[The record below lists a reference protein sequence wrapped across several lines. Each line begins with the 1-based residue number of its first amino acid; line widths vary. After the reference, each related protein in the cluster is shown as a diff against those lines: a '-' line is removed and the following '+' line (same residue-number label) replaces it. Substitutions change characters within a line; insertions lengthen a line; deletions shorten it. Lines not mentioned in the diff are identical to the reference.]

1 MASNTGISKICG
13 YYGVYCLYSWT
24 ERQLLQMEN
33 EIFVQKVKSLAAGG
47 IIVLDN
53 MTVLWINGVIY
64 WFQPKLLLLCIQQ
77 NSFQDGKR
85 NLELTSHN
93 IRCTRPNP
101 QCGGGIWTF
110 PWVRGNQH
118 WLRHGPKDIACQ
130 FAQLQ
135 GRN

>member
-13 YYGVYCLYSWT
+13 YYGVSCLYSWT

-64 WFQPKLLLLCIQQ
+64 WFQPKLLLLCIQ
-77 NSFQDGKR
+77 
-85 NLELTSHN
+85 
-93 IRCTRPNP
+93 
-101 QCGGGIWTF
+101 
-110 PWVRGNQH
+110 
-118 WLRHGPKDIACQ
+118 
-130 FAQLQ
+130 
-135 GRN
+135 